1 MSLYFAQLWAVAW
14 KDLLVEFRSRERVG
28 AMAGF
33 TVLVGVLFNYAI
45 DPTLVRPE
53 DIASGLVWM
62 TVVFA
67 GTLGL
72 GRTFELE
79 AMDGAFQGVLMT
91 PVPRD
96 ALFLGKVLS
105 NYVIL
110 MVVVLLVLGVF
121 GLFFALDWGSN
132 PGALV
137 GALALG
143 ALGFVAIATLF
154 SAISSGTAMG
164 GTLLPILLFPLL
176 VPVVIY
182 GTSATGRLLADRPLS
197 EVEGQLRILGA
208 FALGAVAV
216 GAGLFRYVVEE

>member
-1 MSLYFAQLWAVAW
+1 MKLYLAQLWAVAW
-14 KDLLVEFRSRERVG
+14 KDLMIEFRSRERVG

-53 DIASGLVWM
+53 DIASGLIWL
-62 TVVFA
+62 TIVFA

-79 AMDGAFQGVLMT
+79 AQDGAFQGVLMT
-91 PVPRD
+91 PAPRD

-110 MVVVLLVLGVF
+110 LVVVFIVLGVF
-121 GLFFALDWGSN
+121 GLFFSLDWGSS
-132 PGALV
+132 PGTLV
-137 GALALG
+137 GVLALG
-143 ALGFVAIATLF
+143 ALGFVAVGTLF
-154 SAISSGTAMG
+154 SAVSSGTAMG
-164 GTLLPILLFPLL
+164 VALLPILLFPLL

-182 GTSATGRLLADRPLS
+182 GTSATGRLLADRPLV
-197 EVEGQLRILGA
+197 EVDGQLRILGA
-208 FALGAVAV
+208 FALVALAV

>member
-1 MSLYFAQLWAVAW
+1 MKLYLAQLWAVAW

-45 DPTLVRPE
+45 DPVLVRPE
-53 DIASGLVWM
+53 DIASGLVWV
-62 TVVFA
+62 TIVFA

-79 AMDGAFQGVLMT
+79 AQDGAFQGVLMT

-110 MVVVLLVLGVF
+110 LVVVFLALGVF

-132 PGALV
+132 PGALA

-143 ALGFVAIATLF
+143 ALGFVAVGTLF

-182 GTSATGRLLADRPLS
+182 GASATGRLLADRPLS

-208 FALGAVAV
+208 FAIGAVAV